1 MENMPLFYIT
11 SEPGKIAT
19 RIVDLPL
26 SRPSGR
32 AMHRALVHAIGVPVQ
47 ELTRIE
53 VPDARDGHGAFYF
66 WQARAA
72 GALLTVIPIRSV
84 KHLIE
89 HGLAQRLPAGR
100 SSGRSSG
107 YSPGDP
113 VEVLKVWASGGA
125 QKKGDPGEARSGKNS
140 RAWFSGYE
148 YVGERGP
155 HLVVRHTRGAF
166 MGNVVN
172 VPPKDVRRQGSGEGA
187 GPRAASW

>member
-1 MENMPLFYIT
+1 MPLFYIT

-100 SSGRSSG
+100 SSGRSNGGSEDPSAARSK

-113 VEVLKVWASGGA
+113 VEVLKVWASGG
-125 QKKGDPGEARSGKNS
+125 RTGKNS

>member
-1 MENMPLFYIT
+1 MPLFYIT

-32 AMHRALVHAIGVPVQ
+32 AMHRALVHAIGTPVH
-47 ELTRIE
+47 ELVRID

-100 SSGRSSG
+100 SAGRASG
-107 YSPGDP
+107 YAPGEP

-125 QKKGDPGEARSGKNS
+125 TGKNS

-148 YVGERGP
+148 YVGERGSN
-155 HLVVRHTRGAF
+155 LVVRHTRGAF
-166 MGNVVN
+166 MGDVVN
-172 VPPKDVRRQGSGEGA
+172 VKPEHVRSQG
-187 GPRAASW
+187 RAAQPASW